1 MSFPIDASRSV
12 RRVEWVPQCL
22 GCLGRGYSGEEP
34 CMYLLAI
41 NHSVKDYDTW
51 KAGYDAMPPT
61 VAGAKFARVNRSVDD
76 PNLITVVSG
85 FESLDTLNA
94 FVADPR
100 LKDAMVE
107 AGVIGSPRIEIV
119 EEVEAI

>member
-1 MSFPIDASRSV
+1 
-12 RRVEWVPQCL
+12 
-22 GCLGRGYSGEEP
+22 
-34 CMYLLAI
+34 MYLLAI

-85 FESLDTLNA
+85 FESLDTLTA

-107 AGVIGSPRIEIV
+107 AGVVGSPRIEIV